1 MKRLYFLFLW
11 LLVFALPQGYGK
23 DVDLGISL
31 SDGKVRSF
39 YLAIG
44 DYFRVPEE
52 EIIIIKK
59 RYPVIVEDE
68 LPVLF
73 LIVREARVSP
83 DVVIRLRQRG
93 YSWVEIM
100 LRFGLRPEVV
110 FERYIVYGPPYG
122 KAWGYHK
129 HHKRKIVLTDHDIIV
144 LSNVKFI
151 SEYYQEP
158 PEVVIRYKEKHPR
171 FVDVHY
177 VVYEEKKGKK
187 KERFIEVKRVEDR
200 GYYDSP
206 LDRGPKF
213 EADER
218 DRKFKEKHKKP
229 KEKDKEFKDKHKE
242 KE

>member
-1 MKRLYFLFLW
+1 MKRVIFLFLW
-11 LLVFALPQGYGK
+11 LLVVALPQGYAK
-23 DVDLGISL
+23 NVDLGVSI

-44 DYFRVPEE
+44 DYFRAPEE

-83 DVVIRLRQRG
+83 DIVIRLRQGG

-110 FERYIVYGPPYG
+110 FERYVIYGPPYG
-122 KAWGYHK
+122 KAWGHRK
-129 HHKRKIVLTDHDIIV
+129 HPKRKIVLTDYDIIV

-158 PEVVIRYKEKHPR
+158 PEVVIKYKERHPR

-177 VVYEEKKGKK
+177 LVYEEKKGKK
-187 KERFIEVKRVEDR
+187 KE
-200 GYYDSP
+200 
-206 LDRGPKF
+206 
-213 EADER
+213 
-218 DRKFKEKHKKP
+218 KEKKRGG
-229 KEKDKEFKDKHKE
+229 KEI
-242 KE
+242 

>member
-1 MKRLYFLFLW
+1 MKRLFFFFLW
-11 LLVFALPQGYGK
+11 LLVFALPQGYAK
-23 DVDLGISL
+23 DVDLGISF

-158 PEVVIRYKEKHPR
+158 PEVVIKYKERHPR

-187 KERFIEVKRVEDR
+187 KEKFIEVKRIEDR
-200 GYYDSP
+200 GYYDNL
-206 LDRGPKF
+206 LDRSPKF
-213 EADER
+213 EYDEGNK
-218 DRKFKEKHKKP
+218 KFKEKHKKL
-229 KEKDKEFKDKHKE
+229 KEKDKEFKEKHKE